1 MHMCTHT
8 QHTHVHTHNIHKPHT
23 YRVHAVTVKASA
35 VTVLAAVDAHLQELG
50 VEGVASR
57 DLVDIIEGYT
67 GAGTGE
73 EERGEQVGEGGRWI
87 E

>member
-1 MHMCTHT
+1 MFL
-8 QHTHVHTHNIHKPHT
+8 
-23 YRVHAVTVKASA
+23 VHAVTVKASA